1 MILVKLKYMKNTL
14 DKIFYQ
20 FSRKIGK
27 LLFDKKLDNSLDK
40 VNHILLIN
48 WHGKIGDAIVSSF
61 VFREIKEKTNIE
73 ISIITT
79 KELKPIYEYY
89 SSDNIYIIHKN
100 HNLLDINNIAN
111 KIKKIDI
118 IIPLIGTLGFNDLF
132 LINKLAPTYVFSTD
146 KDLKLANQQFLQKVD
161 KKFVNE
167 IYYNILEYIKIDN
180 INDNYIVPYSKKT
193 ISMIEYD
200 ILFNPFG
207 SRSDKS
213 LSINKSVSLLQNI
226 NKVYPSLK
234 IIILFSPN
242 TKTIAKEIAKKVNC
256 KNIISAKNIS
266 TIKDSISL
274 IEQSKIVISVDTSIV
289 HIAIGMD
296 KKTISIYYQADNN
309 FNIWLPKKSLI
320 SKVIFSLGA
329 NNNYRKKNMNNFDS
343 DEVIEYINFFIG
355 LDNDKK

>member
-1 MILVKLKYMKNTL
+1 MILVKLKFMKNTL

-27 LLFDKKLDNSLDK
+27 LLFDKKLNNSLGN

-61 VFREIKEKTNIE
+61 IFREIKEKTNIE

-79 KELKPIYEYY
+79 KELEPIYEYY
-89 SSDNIYIIHKN
+89 NSDNIYIIDKN

-111 KIKKIDI
+111 KIKNIDI
-118 IIPLIGTLGFNDLF
+118 IIPLIGILGFNDLF
-132 LINKLAPTYVFSTD
+132 LIHKLAPIYVFSTD
-146 KDLKLANQQFLQKVD
+146 KDLKLTNQQFLQKID
-161 KKFVNE
+161 KKLVNE
-167 IYYNILEYIKIDN
+167 IYYKILEYIKIDN
-180 INDNYIVPYSKKT
+180 INDNYIIPYSKNT

-207 SRSDKS
+207 SRNDKS

-234 IIILFSPN
+234 IIILFSPD
-242 TKTIAKEIAKKVNC
+242 TKMIAEEITKKVNS
-256 KNIISAKNIS
+256 KNIIVAKSIS
-266 TIKDSISL
+266 TIKDSISF
-274 IEQSKIVISVDTSIV
+274 IEQSKIIISVDTSIV
-289 HIAIGMD
+289 HIAIGMN
-296 KKTISIYYQADNN
+296 KKIISIYYQADDN
-309 FNIWLPKKSLI
+309 FNVWLPKKSLAT
-320 SKVIFSLGA
+320 KVIFSLDK
-329 NNNYRKKNMNNFDS
+329 NNNYKQKNMNNFDN
-343 DEVIEYINFFIG
+343 DEVIEQINSFIG